1 MREMEWMLHLV
12 AANMVKFGHF
22 LTSSSPVVVA
32 LGVDEDALLPSSVVS
47 HELPQRSHFAFPR
60 TSTSSNISIFPSC
73 SKSTSFKRL

>member
-12 AANMVKFGHF
+12 AANVVKFGHL

-47 HELPQRSHFAFPR
+47 HELPKRSNFAFPL

-73 SKSTSFKRL
+73 STSTSFKRL